1 MRRFWTA
8 IAALGAIGCNQVDAD
23 SNASK
28 DIERRVA
35 KFYTETA
42 INQSVQMHTVSQN
55 ESIIAFCVLSA
66 YEDRVSGAGD
76 ITKKVNEELEKIQLT
91 GTEEYW
97 HLIMITDNKVRIARF
112 ATAEL
117 PLISP
122 RPKFDGSNC
131 KATTSIK
138 LIKQDY
144 PIHASAK
151 LYRLRESK
159 PTINIQGG
167 KSRDYNKHGQS
178 K

>member
-42 INQSVQMHTVSQN
+42 INQSVQIHTVSQN
-55 ESIIAFCVLSA
+55 ESIVAFCVLSA
-66 YEDRVSGAGD
+66 YEDRVIGAGV
-76 ITKKVNEELEKIQLT
+76 ITEKVNEELEKIKLM

-97 HLIMITDNKVRIARF
+97 HLIVITDNKVRIARF
-112 ATAEL
+112 ATTEL

-122 RPKFDGSNC
+122 RPAFDGGNC
-131 KATTSIK
+131 KTTTSIK
-138 LIKQDY
+138 LIKQP
-144 PIHASAK
+144 PIHASPK
-151 LYRLRESK
+151 LYRLLESK
-159 PTINIQGG
+159 SVINIQGG
-167 KSRDYNKHGQS
+167 KSHGYNKYGQS